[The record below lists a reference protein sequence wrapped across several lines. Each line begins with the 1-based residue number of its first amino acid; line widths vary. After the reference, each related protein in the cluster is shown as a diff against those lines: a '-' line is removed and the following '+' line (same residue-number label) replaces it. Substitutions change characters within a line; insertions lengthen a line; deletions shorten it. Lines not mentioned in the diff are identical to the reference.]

1 MQLTAAA
8 SWRKETKLLTLVGR
22 EVIVML
28 RTCALNLL
36 LGEKR
41 PLQTFLSVDNYV
53 LVDLIVAFLRFDFPT
68 IHTNAFFLY
77 FLVGVWGGEYGEWI
91 KKNIMNVFR
100 HLNWN

>member
-1 MQLTAAA
+1 MLDMQLTAAA

-22 EVIVML
+22 EAIVML

-77 FLVGVWGGEYGEWI
+77 FLVGVWGESMGRGSKRI
-91 KKNIMNVFR
+91 
-100 HLNWN
+100 L